1 MAARVKIGTV
11 VFRDEIDDLR
21 RIFNRMAE
29 ETAHSHAELRL
40 KVCMM

>member
-1 MAARVKIGTV
+1 MDARVKIGTV

-21 RIFNRMAE
+21 RIFNGMAE
-29 ETAHSHAELRL
+29 ETALSHAQLRL

>member
-1 MAARVKIGTV
+1 MKIGTV

-21 RIFNRMAE
+21 RIFNDMGDTIAK
-29 ETAHSHAELRL
+29 SHAELEL